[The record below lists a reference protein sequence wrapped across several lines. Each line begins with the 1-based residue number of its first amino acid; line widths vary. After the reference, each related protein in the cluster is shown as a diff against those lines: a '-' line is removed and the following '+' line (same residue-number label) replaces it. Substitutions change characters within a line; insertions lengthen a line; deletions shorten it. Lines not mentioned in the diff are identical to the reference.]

1 MSREH
6 WYDSGL
12 RFACTQC
19 GNCCTGGPGTVR
31 VSDVEIAALAERV
44 GLSETEFRSRH
55 TRTLRGGD
63 ISLKEK
69 ADFDCTFFERG
80 VGCTVYEDRPRQC
93 STWPFWG
100 SVVFSIEAWDESAE
114 TCPGMNRGP
123 LFGSDE
129 ITSVSRNDG
138 TSNRRRPASNSL

>member
-1 MSREH
+1 MGKEH
-6 WYDSGL
+6 WYSGGL

-31 VSDVEIAALAERV
+31 VSDVEIGALADRF
-44 GLSETEFRSRH
+44 GLSDSEFRSRY

-63 ISLKEK
+63 VSLKEK
-69 ADFDCTFFERG
+69 PDFDCIFFDRT

-93 STWPFWG
+93 RTWPFWG
-100 SVVFSIEAWDESAE
+100 SVVFSSEAWDESAE
-114 TCPGMNRGP
+114 ACPGMNSGP
-123 LFGSDE
+123 LFDGDE

-138 TSNRRRPASNSL
+138 TSARRKPASRSS